1 MSHFKR
7 VVAVDLKPALLDPEG
22 EAILGVLRHLGYPVE
37 DVRVGRRIQ
46 LTVSADGPDDAS
58 ALATEMADRVL
69 ANPVMETFRVGA
81 SPDEKRGGEGG
92 SAR

>member
-1 MSHFKR
+1 MPHVKR

-22 EAILGVLRHLGYPVE
+22 EAILGVLKHLGYPVQ

-46 LTVSADGPDDAS
+46 LTISADGPEDAS

-69 ANPVMETFRVGA
+69 ANPVMETFRVEA
-81 SPDEKRGGEGG
+81 APDSTLGGEEG

>member
-1 MSHFKR
+1 MPHFKR

-22 EAILGVLRHLGYPVE
+22 EAILGVLKHLGYPVE

-46 LTVSADGPDDAS
+46 LTVSADSPDDAS
-58 ALATEMADRVL
+58 ALATAMADRVL
-69 ANPVMETFRVGA
+69 ANPVMETFRVEDA
-81 SPDEKRGGEGG
+81 PDRTLGREDG